1 VVNSQAE
8 KKMMR
13 EEKELVLFDVGE
25 EEEELVSRVPWTKR
39 WAHKMT

>member
-1 VVNSQAE
+1 
-8 KKMMR
+8 MR

-25 EEEELVSRVPWTKR
+25 EEEEELVSGVPWTKR